1 MASTECRT
9 SSTFGSALSSRM
21 LSSPPQSET
30 IVSYGSNVVA
40 VMRAFGARLASARE
54 KDKSPSPTKRIERV
68 SDASSASG
76 VAAVAS
82 GFGR

>member
-1 MASTECRT
+1 MASY
-9 SSTFGSALSSRM
+9 A
-21 LSSPPQSET
+21 
-30 IVSYGSNVVA
+30 SNVVA